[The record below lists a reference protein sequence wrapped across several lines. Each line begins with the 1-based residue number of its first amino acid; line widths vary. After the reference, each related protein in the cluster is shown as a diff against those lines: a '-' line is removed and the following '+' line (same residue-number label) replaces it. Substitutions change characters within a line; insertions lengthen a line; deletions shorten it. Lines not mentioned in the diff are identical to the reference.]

1 MKKLWILLFLML
13 LSVSAGVAQNNFR
26 ETVRG
31 VVISG
36 DPAHELIQ
44 ASIYVEGSDPGIGTV
59 TDEQGNFTFSVPVG
73 RQKIRFSS
81 IGFFSQEVDVL
92 VNTGKEVVLK
102 VVLEPSFVELQG
114 VEVVVSRDK
123 SRPINALSVTGAR
136 TFSTEETFRFAG
148 SLGDPARMVR
158 SFAGVI
164 PANDSRNDI
173 IIRGN
178 SPIGVQWSLDGVE
191 IANLNHFNT
200 GVGMTGGQVTLLNT
214 NLLANSDF
222 HMSAWPASYG
232 NALAGIFDLKMR
244 RGNNKKHEFWTQVG
258 FNGIELGSE
267 GYFSRK
273 STSSY
278 LVSYRYSIPDLME
291 KMGFYKGITPAY
303 QDLTMK
309 FDFDLNENNHL
320 SLIGLWGTSGI
331 EFITSD
337 VGMVDIDEDILQ
349 TMDQRI
355 AINAKTLIFG
365 AAHSVDFTP
374 KTKLTTLFSFVRSD
388 THMPVD
394 TISLVEPDAEW
405 KTLWDENALEDK
417 YSLHSKLEHRFTY
430 NSLIEAGVKYDL
442 YNVKYL
448 EIESFTDERGLFT
461 NVDEKGHFSLTRAYA
476 QYRHNMTSKF
486 LLTGGVHGMYL
497 HLNKTYAVEPRF
509 GLRYTPALKHTF
521 ALAGGL
527 YSQMIPRSFY
537 FIRTLT
543 PKGDI
548 EYSNKQLGFMKS
560 AHADLS
566 YDWAF
571 APDWHFKVET
581 YYQWLYDIPVKNDP
595 EATYT
600 MLQTGGAGDNVI
612 MREGNLVNKGTGKN
626 YGVEFTIEKF
636 MSKNYYLLFNSTI
649 YRSTYTNGFNKKEW
663 STIFDGKF
671 LFNLAS
677 GYEMQLKKGW
687 TLFTDAKGS
696 LAGGTR
702 YTPVLED
709 QSRMEHKVVYDNTR
723 VNELQVRNY
732 FRMDLRI
739 GYRKNRK
746 RFTDEFFID
755 LQNLTDR
762 KNLYGLFYDID
773 KGTYNEMLLQGFMS
787 MVTYRINF
795 SISKNK

>member
-1 MKKLWILLFLML
+1 MKKIFL
-13 LSVSAGVAQNNFR
+13 LSLLLLLAFVCFAQNGLV

-31 VVISG
+31 KVVSG
-36 DPAHELIQ
+36 DPNTELIQ
-44 ASIYVEGSDPGIGTV
+44 ASIIVEGSDPLIGTV
-59 TDEQGNFTFSVPVG
+59 TDEQGVFAFKVPVG
-73 RQKIRFSS
+73 RQRLVIASL
-81 IGFFSQEVDVL
+81 GFLSQEIDVL
-92 VNTGKEVVLK
+92 VNTGKEVMLN
-102 VVLEPSFVELQG
+102 VVLEPSFEELEG
-114 VEVVVSRDK
+114 VEFVATRDK
-123 SRPINALSVTGAR
+123 SRPINRLSVTGGR

-191 IANLNHFNT
+191 VANLNHFNT

-214 NLLANSDF
+214 NLLSNSDF

-244 RGNNKKHEFWTQVG
+244 KGNHKKHEFWAQMG

-267 GYFSRK
+267 GYFSK
-273 STSSY
+273 KNSSSY
-278 LVSYRYSIPDLME
+278 LISYRYSIPDLME
-291 KMGFYKGITPAY
+291 KMGFYKGITPKY

-309 FDFDLNENNHL
+309 LDFDLNDKNHL
-320 SLIGLWGTSGI
+320 SIIGLWGISGI
-331 EFITSD
+331 EFVTSE
-337 VGMVDIDEDILQ
+337 VTQIDIDEGFLQ
-349 TMDQRI
+349 KMDQRI
-355 AINAKTLIFG
+355 AVKSNTLIVG
-365 AAHSVDFTP
+365 ATHSVDFTP

-394 TISLVEPDAEW
+394 TMSLIQPNAEW

-417 YSLHSKLEHRFTY
+417 YSLHTKLEHRFSY

-442 YNVKYL
+442 YNVNYL
-448 EIESFTDERGLFT
+448 EKESFSDERGLFS
-461 NVDEKGHFSLTRAYA
+461 NVDEKGHFSLARAYA
-476 QYRHNMTSKF
+476 QYRHNITSKL

-497 HLNKTYAVEPRF
+497 HLNKTYAVEPRL
-509 GLRYTPALKHTF
+509 GLRYNPAPKHTL

-537 FIRTLT
+537 FIRTLD
-543 PKGDI
+543 PKGEI
-548 EYSNKQLGFMKS
+548 EYSNKELGFMKS

-571 APDWHFKVET
+571 APDWHLKLET
-581 YYQWLYDIPVKNDP
+581 YSQWLYDIPVKKDP
-595 EATYT
+595 DATYT
-600 MLQTGGAGDNVI
+600 MLQIGGAGDNVI
-612 MREGNLVNKGTGKN
+612 MREGNLVNKGTGNN

-636 MSKNYYLLFNSTI
+636 MSNNYYLLFNSTF

-663 STIFDGKF
+663 STIFDGRY

-677 GYEMQLKKGW
+677 GYELPLKKGW
-687 TLFTDAKGS
+687 TIFADIKGS

-702 YTPVLED
+702 YTPVLEE
-709 QSRMEHKVVYDNTR
+709 QSRMEHRIVYDNTR
-723 VNELQVRNY
+723 INELQVRDY
-732 FRMDLRI
+732 FRIDLRI
-739 GYRKNRK
+739 GYRKNWK
-746 RFTDEFFID
+746 RFTDELFID
-755 LQNLTDR
+755 FQNLTNR

-773 KGTYNEMLLQGFMS
+773 TGTYKEMLLQGFFP

-795 SISKNK
+795 SISKRK